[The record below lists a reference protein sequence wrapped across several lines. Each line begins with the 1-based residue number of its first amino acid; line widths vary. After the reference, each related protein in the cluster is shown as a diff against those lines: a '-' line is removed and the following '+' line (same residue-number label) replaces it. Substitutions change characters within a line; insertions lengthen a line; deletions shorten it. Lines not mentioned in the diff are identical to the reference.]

1 MRMRLPLA
9 LGFLTGMFVLIQ
21 FFIPHHRL
29 AQALDMLTNWGIIIG
44 TFALILG
51 LASLLRSHL
60 DKIRQRRP
68 AYAYSFVTLISF
80 ALMLVLGL
88 FWGADEGTPFNW
100 LFKYVQVPLDS
111 TVFSLLAFFMASA
124 AYRSF
129 RARSIE
135 ATILLIAAVIVI
147 LGRVPISGQIPH
159 LHGAWP
165 HFTEWLMIYPAV
177 GAKRGIIFGVAL
189 GIIATSLRIILGIER
204 SHLGGE

>member
-1 MRMRLPLA
+1 MRMRVPLI
-9 LGFLTGMFVLIQ
+9 LGFLTGLFVLVQ
-21 FFIPHHRL
+21 FFVPHQRL
-29 AQALDMLTNWGIIIG
+29 AEVLEMLTNWGMIIG

-51 LASLLRSHL
+51 LASLLRTHV

-68 AYAYSFVTLISF
+68 AYGYSFITLLSF
-80 ALMLVLGL
+80 VLMLVLGL
-88 FWGADEGTPFNW
+88 FWGGGKGTPFNW
-100 LFKYVQVPLDS
+100 LFNWVQVPLDA

-129 RARSIE
+129 RARSTE

-147 LGRVPISGQIPH
+147 IGRLPLSGEIPH
-159 LHGAWP
+159 TQGGWP

-189 GIIATSLRIILGIER
+189 GAIATSLRIILGIER